1 MYGLILRLNLLIK
14 LLYKFSFMNS
24 NFVLK
29 GVRVGLGL
37 LFVSS
42 VFIKSHAQGIVT
54 INPQFFHAD
63 SASKLVV
70 INAPLHQLNAAELS
84 GDSIRTLVANG
95 QAYALARPVSKL
107 STAAS
112 YQATYQAKNYTVYF
126 TRVPVLS
133 LRTRHQIVDAPSVY
147 ANVVLTDT
155 TGLVAQSA
163 TGIELRGA
171 TSQSYPKKSYE
182 LSLWADTLGTD
193 NQDLALLGMRTSNK
207 WNLQAMY
214 NDQLRLRI
222 KVANELWQD
231 MNQVYYKAQE
241 PTAKSGISLVYT
253 EVFINGRYQGIYTL
267 TERVDRKQLKLKK
280 YANSTMMGELYKGS
294 GWGNTTFKSLPAFDN
309 TSLNWDGF
317 EYKEPSEQIDW
328 TNLHS
333 FANLVVNGSD
343 ADFYSQYKAKFNLA
357 NAVDYFIFLNVM
369 RATDNTGKNIYIA
382 KYKPSEPYFYVPWDL
397 DGVLGNDW
405 TGSNVNYILD
415 VLSNGFY
422 DRLQRDYSANG
433 FQAALAS
440 RWSSLRT
447 SVVTSAYIAAKI
459 KKNSDY
465 LLNNNVYERE
475 QLAWPSYQYDAAQLA
490 YPTNWLTNRLA
501 YLDAIFRPATALSA
515 VGAAEVA
522 ELQLSPNPASD
533 YLYATIGTSPCQ
545 LTIRD
550 VQGKTV
556 LQTTLMSSRRV
567 ALNGLPHGL
576 YLASMKS
583 ATVSVVRKIVVQ

>member
-1 MYGLILRLNLLIK
+1 MNL
-14 LLYKFSFMNS
+14 

-29 GVRVGLGL
+29 GARIGLCL
-37 LFVSS
+37 LLVSTALS
-42 VFIKSHAQGIVT
+42 KSHAQGIVT
-54 INPQFFHAD
+54 INSKFFHAD
-63 SASKLVV
+63 SASKLVL
-70 INAPLHQLNAAELS
+70 INAPLHQLNAARS
-84 GDSIRTLVANG
+84 DGDSIRTLVANG
-95 QAYALARPVSKL
+95 QSYALVRPVSSL
-107 STAAS
+107 RTAAS
-112 YQATYQAKNYTVYF
+112 YQATHQAKTYTVYV

-147 ANVVLTDT
+147 ATLVLTDT
-155 TGLVAQSA
+155 TGVVAQSA
-163 TGIELRGA
+163 TGIEIRGGF
-171 TSQSYPKKSYE
+171 SQSYPKKSYE
-182 LSLWADTLGTD
+182 LSLWADTLGTN

-241 PTAKSGISLVYT
+241 PTAKSGISLAYA
-253 EVFINGRYQGIYTL
+253 EAFINGRYQGIYTL

-280 YANSTMMGELYKGS
+280 YANNSIMGELYKGS
-294 GWGNTTFKSLPAFDN
+294 GWGNTTFSSLPGFDN

-328 TNLHS
+328 TTLHS

-343 ADFYSQYKAKFNLA
+343 ADFYSQYKSKFNLA
-357 NAVDYFIFLNVM
+357 NAVDYFIFLNLM

-382 KYKPSEPYFYVPWDL
+382 KYKPNEPYFYVPWDL

-405 TGSNVNYILD
+405 MGANTNYTTDILSNV
-415 VLSNGFY
+415 FY
-422 DRLQRDYSANG
+422 DRLRRDYSPNG

-440 RWSSLRT
+440 RWSSLRA
-447 SVVTSAYIAAKI
+447 SVITSAYITAKT
-459 KKNSDY
+459 KLNSDY
-465 LLNNNVYERE
+465 LLANNVYERE
-475 QLAWPSYQYDAAQLA
+475 HLAWPSYQYDAAQLA
-490 YPTNWLTNRLA
+490 YPTTWLTDRLT
-501 YLDAIFRPATALSA
+501 YLDTVFRPATALA
-515 VGAAEVA
+515 TAGAAEAA

-533 YLYATIGTSPCQ
+533 YLYASIGASPCQ

-550 VQGKTV
+550 VQGKVV
-556 LQTTLMSSRRV
+556 LQTALTSSRRV
-567 ALNGLPHGL
+567 ALTSLPQGL

-583 ATVSVVRKIVVQ
+583 ATVSVVRKIEV